1 VLAALS
7 AAIASAETNVV
18 HVTIEQRDAETSV
31 IVFVLEVSDRK
42 QLARVM
48 RVVRRMPD
56 VLRVER
62 TLAGARRPEG
72 TRSGRG
78 PRMPPAPL

>member
-1 VLAALS
+1 M
-7 AAIASAETNVV
+7 

-31 IVFVLEVSDRK
+31 IVFVLEVSDR
-42 QLARVM
+42 QHLARVV

-62 TLAGARRPEG
+62 TIAGSRRPEQRPGRADANPAGG
-72 TRSGRG
+72 T
-78 PRMPPAPL
+78 PAL